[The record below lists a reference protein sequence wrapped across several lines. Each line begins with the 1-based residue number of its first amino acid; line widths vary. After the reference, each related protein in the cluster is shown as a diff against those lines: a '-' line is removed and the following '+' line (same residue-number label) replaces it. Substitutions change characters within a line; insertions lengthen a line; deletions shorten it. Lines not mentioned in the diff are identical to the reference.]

1 MQLLRR
7 LFHSSRE
14 KDKKRIKKTITMAK
28 ADRRR
33 SSFLAT
39 DPMKRLTNFFGS
51 SSSEEDVKQQ
61 TLAVATTA
69 ITTSTT
75 VTAATAATATTG
87 NSTETTTETTTTA
100 PTTQIHSSQQTVQ
113 VGVQVP
119 LTPPIPPKENLLALP
134 ESLASVGVNGRQNA
148 PRLSISLPSP
158 APTKTIHDIGESLTP
173 PMSGSNQNYGAL
185 SPNLQPV
192 SVSPHPIS
200 PITSPGG
207 GNRNFSGASYASYA
221 TTSSRPSSSHMN
233 FPVAP
238 SPAPSEAA
246 RGSLRRK
253 RRSGGGFFGKKKRDD
268 VDCPT
273 AWRLTRA
280 STEHLE
286 EYNYAPL
293 AKGEPVPDMWDDQGD
308 TLVFLAPRNVPN
320 PKFTAPS
327 FRMSSTPLLFLA
339 LGQYV
344 EDTQYGSQ
352 DEVTSP
358 GGTRLEPD
366 DLFLDVPTGVPQR
379 SSSQN
384 FSRPGTPTAAT
395 DPVTVGEGQEAA
407 NGGSPPPPELSRD
420 ARFLDQTG
428 RPEATIYYKVYYP
441 ALEFGLR
448 PSSPP
453 KDGKGKKHKHSN
465 SVTDETIQRLID
477 ARNLFAFLNCNFLVG
492 TADREMPFQILL
504 KTFEMI
510 QGPASPTLRPEGQL
524 DTNGLSKAVMA
535 ESNFLYYVET
545 LKIDDL
551 RNDDD
556 AIVEAL
562 ILAERWNCSL
572 LYHEGFVHACGRWE
586 EIKDHSGFALVSE
599 RTKKRLD
606 RASIEMHNVRIASV
620 LGRLSNF
627 DYPSIFTGDGK
638 YPEYKPW
645 RLAFDAM
652 RKHTLSYYK
661 HVYGSWPPRAGKR
674 GKGGGYTE
682 TGGLNRVVL
691 QKVYNDFSA
700 LYDLV
705 VDREWI
711 HGERI
716 HFETLYG
723 SDGDDVEAREKEES
737 ARTTIRK
744 IQHTYD
750 ESGVPVQPSMPF
762 DLPRLPYIPATPPPT
777 ANRKPA
783 KKSKSKASKKLKG
796 EELSSVLRNSYNQDS
811 YHRQPANE
819 FAEMFKQLE
828 KEFGNGKTIEDLM
841 DARRGRWLFIYCV
854 CQSLPLVVVD
864 APGVRYSD
872 GVEYFLCKNLKGPL
886 PWQKASNRRIS
897 RLSGIWVPGPGGL
910 LSVPGS
916 GQNGVDAG
924 DDEIEYVYRKGHCW
938 TVAEKWRMVSGPA
951 VEDLEAVELEGGEDP
966 GFLAFQQSLMDGG
979 ADTGSPDMS
988 PGVTTPQG
996 TELSPPPFHGAYS
1009 GIDDVVGAERNSIQY
1024 YNPNNQVPQSPQD
1037 QIWAG
1042 QPVPANAQDL
1052 YLVYQQQQE
1061 LLRQQFEQQLQ
1072 LQQQRQSYPPAPQ
1085 APPPK
1090 PPTESP
1096 QQYSNSFQFFP
1107 PQTLRP
1113 LQMPDETTRQYQ
1125 PLTQSPNHETVPR
1138 TQEEFTRYRQA
1149 HFEQFQRQRQAS
1161 PSPPPIRLSSED
1173 PAGSPSLTPLPGSPM
1188 DGKAAFTP
1196 SDIRPVSASPP
1207 QKAHTWSGQFDPLG
1221 RRV

>member
-7 LFHSSRE
+7 FFNSSRE
-14 KDKKRIKKTITMAK
+14 KDRKTNKRTIAVAK
-28 ADRRR
+28 VDRRR

-61 TLAVATTA
+61 QKQQTLAIGVTTA
-69 ITTSTT
+69 
-75 VTAATAATATTG
+75 TAASITGGTAEPTALATATATT
-87 NSTETTTETTTTA
+87 
-100 PTTQIHSSQQTVQ
+100 PTTQIHLPQQTVQ
-113 VGVQVP
+113 VGLQVP
-119 LTPPIPPKENLLALP
+119 PTPPLPPKENFLTLP
-134 ESLASVGVNGRQNA
+134 ESPATVGVNGRQNA
-148 PRLSISLPSP
+148 PRLSISCPSP
-158 APTKTIHDIGESLTP
+158 ASTKTVNDIGESPTP
-173 PMSGSNQNYGAL
+173 PMSGSNQNYGGL
-185 SPNLQPV
+185 SPNIQPLPA
-192 SVSPHPIS
+192 SPHPIS
-200 PITSPGG
+200 PIASLGG

-221 TTSSRPSSSHMN
+221 SYATTSSRPNSSHMN
-233 FPVAP
+233 FPIAP
-238 SPAPSEAA
+238 SPAPSEVA
-246 RGSLRRK
+246 RGALRRK
-253 RRSGGGFFGKKKRDD
+253 QRSGGGGGLFGKRKKDD
-268 VDCPT
+268 VDSPT

-280 STEHLE
+280 STENLE
-286 EYNYAPL
+286 GYDYAPL
-293 AKGEPVPDMWDDQGD
+293 AKGEPVPDMWDDRGD

-327 FRMSSTPLLFLA
+327 FRISSTPLLLSA

-352 DEVTSP
+352 DGSTSP

-366 DLFLDVPTGVPQR
+366 SLFLDVPTGVPQR
-379 SSSQN
+379 SSSRN
-384 FSRPGTPTAAT
+384 FSKPGIPAT
-395 DPVTVGEGQEAA
+395 EDPITVGGGQGVP

-420 ARFLDQTG
+420 ARSLDQAM
-428 RPEATIYYKVYYP
+428 PDATLSYRVYYP
-441 ALEFGLR
+441 ALEFDPR

-453 KDGKGKKHKHSN
+453 KDGKGRKHKHSN
-465 SVTDETIQRLID
+465 SVADETIQRLID

-492 TADREMPFQILL
+492 TVDREMPFHILQ
-504 KTFEMI
+504 KVFEML
-510 QGPASPTLRPEGQL
+510 QGPTSPTLRHEDQL
-524 DTNGLSKAVMA
+524 DANGLGTTAMA
-535 ESNFLYYVET
+535 ESNFLHYVGALT
-545 LKIDDL
+545 IDDL

-562 ILAERWNCSL
+562 ILAERWRCSV

-586 EIKDHSGFALVSE
+586 EIKDHPGFAQVSE

-606 RASIEMHNVRIASV
+606 RASIDMHNVRIASV
-620 LGRLSNF
+620 SGRLSNF

-674 GKGGGYTE
+674 GKGGGYSE

-691 QKVYNDFSA
+691 QRVYNDFSA

-716 HFETLYG
+716 HFETLYS
-723 SDGDDVEAREKEES
+723 SDGDDAGAREKEES

-744 IQHTYD
+744 IQQTYD
-750 ESGVPVQPSMPF
+750 QSGMPVQPSMPF

-777 ANRKPA
+777 ANSKPA
-783 KKSKSKASKKLKG
+783 KKSKSKSSKKLKG
-796 EELSSVLRNSYNQDS
+796 NELGSVLRNSYNQDS
-811 YHRQPANE
+811 FRRQPPNE

-828 KEFGNGKTIEDLM
+828 QEFGNGKTVEDLI

-872 GVEYFLCKNLKGPL
+872 RVEYFLCKNLKGTL
-886 PWQKASNRRIS
+886 PWQKAGNRRAS

-910 LSVPGS
+910 LSAAGG
-916 GQNGVDAG
+916 GQDSVDAG
-924 DDEIEYVYRKGHCW
+924 DDEIEYVYRKSHCW
-938 TVAEKWRMVSGPA
+938 TVAEQWRMVSGPA
-951 VEDLEAVELEGGEDP
+951 VEDLEGVELEGGEDTE
-966 GFLAFQQSLMDGG
+966 FLAFQQSLMGG
-979 ADTGSPDMS
+979 SVDADTGSPDMS
-988 PGVTTPQG
+988 PGVAT
-996 TELSPPPFHGAYS
+996 PPFHGAYS
-1009 GIDDVVGAERNSIQY
+1009 GIDGVVGAERNSIQY

-1052 YLVYQQQQE
+1052 YLEYLQRQE
-1061 LLRQQFEQQLQ
+1061 LLRQQFEQQLH
-1072 LQQQRQSYPPAPQ
+1072 LQQQRQSYLPASQGFPPFPPMHPADNSEQPPNSRLS
-1085 APPPK
+1085 PPP
-1090 PPTESP
+1090 P
-1096 QQYSNSFQFFP
+1096 
-1107 PQTLRP
+1107 LWP
-1113 LQMPDETTRQYQ
+1113 LQIPDETNVQYQ
-1125 PLTQSPNHETVPR
+1125 PSERSPDNETVPR
-1138 TQEEFTRYRQA
+1138 TQEEFTKYRQA

-1173 PAGSPSLTPLPGSPM
+1173 PAGSPSLTALPGSPIPVN
-1188 DGKAAFTP
+1188 GERVFSLP
-1196 SDIRPVSASPP
+1196 EVRPLSPP
-1207 QKAHTWSGQFDPLG
+1207 RKAHTWGGQFDP
-1221 RRV
+1221 